1 MYSFG
6 VLLLK
11 LLTGR
16 QPLLMAREDMD
27 LVDVLVQLSGKR
39 DVIQQVA
46 QLALKF
52 VAKRGIERPMMI
64 EVVSELRQIHCREN
78 K

>member
-1 MYSFG
+1 VYSFG

-52 VAKRGIERPMMI
+52 VAKRGIERPTMI